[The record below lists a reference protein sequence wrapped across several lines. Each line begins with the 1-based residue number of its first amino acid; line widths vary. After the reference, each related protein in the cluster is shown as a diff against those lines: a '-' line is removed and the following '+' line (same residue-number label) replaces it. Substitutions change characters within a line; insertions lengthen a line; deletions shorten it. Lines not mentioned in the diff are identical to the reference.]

1 MPAYFIGDRFAV
13 RLMKLE
19 KEVQADQAVKILLK
33 DMKSRAAKSMME
45 KQQHQQLKKKKHL

>member
-1 MPAYFIGDRFAV
+1 
-13 RLMKLE
+13 MKLE